1 MSQPLLHAL
10 LLRPLDRLLPVEGD
24 DDDPD
29 VDVDG
34 EDDQE
39 HDEGDAGVAQVIVD
53 LCVREKT
60 TCFSHINPREQTQ
73 AKQARPQ
80 KYVHVMVFKLIGQR

>member
-10 LLRPLDRLLPVEGD
+10 LLRPLNRLLPVEGD

-34 EDDQE
+34 EDDQ
-39 HDEGDAGVAQVIVD
+39 DLDVGDTGVAQVIVD
-53 LCVREKT
+53 LCV
-60 TCFSHINPREQTQ
+60 
-73 AKQARPQ
+73 
-80 KYVHVMVFKLIGQR
+80 